1 MHVGEGGA
9 PGDHDNIY
17 AMMEVEALARGETV
31 YNDPPDG
38 RLVSSIK
45 DVSLSVATVALVAS
59 VVWLAGGNP
68 PTFVAAAIAS
78 VIALALVA
86 AWRVR
91 RWVSRNPKPTETH

>member
-1 MHVGEGGA
+1 MYGGA

-31 YNDPPDG
+31 YNDPSDG
-38 RLVSSIK
+38 RLVRSIK
-45 DVSLSVATVALVAS
+45 DVYWSLASVAIVVSA
-59 VVWLAGGNP
+59 VWLAGGNP
-68 PTFVAAAIAS
+68 ATIVAAALAT